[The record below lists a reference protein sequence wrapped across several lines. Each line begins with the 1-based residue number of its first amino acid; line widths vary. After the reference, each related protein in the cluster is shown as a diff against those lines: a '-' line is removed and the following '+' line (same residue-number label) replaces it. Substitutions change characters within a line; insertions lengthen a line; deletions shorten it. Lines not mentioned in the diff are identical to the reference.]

1 MALRDAA
8 GGPDG
13 MYRSDL
19 PPSRGQHET
28 IARLALEVLALDVP
42 ATRLDATVT
51 IARLRLTNEQNPK
64 GFAVAPVGGF

>member
-1 MALRDAA
+1 MTLLAGLTACTAA
-8 GGPDG
+8 IC
-13 MYRSDL
+13 RRHAAS
-19 PPSRGQHET
+19 HET